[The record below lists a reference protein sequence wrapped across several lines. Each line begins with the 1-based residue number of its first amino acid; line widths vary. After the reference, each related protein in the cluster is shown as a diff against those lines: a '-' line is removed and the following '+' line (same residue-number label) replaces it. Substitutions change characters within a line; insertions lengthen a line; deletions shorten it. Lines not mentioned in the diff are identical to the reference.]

1 VFDIAWSELAL
12 IAAVALIVI
21 GPKDLPRVMRNLGQ
35 WMRRARAMA
44 AEFQRNLDDMM
55 REAELDEIRREVENV
70 SPAEF
75 KANLEKMVDA
85 KGIEE
90 AVRAEPGKP
99 AAPEPTLAPGEIP
112 VLEEGHPLKDYWPEG
127 HDPVAE
133 GGYEPQAPYKEM
145 PDPGPTRAP
154 ASAPTPT
161 PEPKA

>member
-35 WMRRARAMA
+35 WTRKARAMA

-55 REAELDEIRREVENV
+55 REAELDEIRKEVEKV

-75 KANLEKMVDA
+75 KANLEKLVDA

-90 AVRAEPGKP
+90 AVKIDSDKPAAPPEPTPAPAPAAAVEPLP
-99 AAPEPTLAPGEIP
+99 AAPEPAPAPAAPLAPKP
-112 VLEEGHPLKDYWPEG
+112 RRKPK
-127 HDPVAE
+127 A
-133 GGYEPQAPYKEM
+133 
-145 PDPGPTRAP
+145 
-154 ASAPTPT
+154 
-161 PEPKA
+161 EPKA